1 MHPTN
6 MKNKLTIKL
15 GIVDRNAI
23 FVLILLFLAFVVLTV
38 AQDFLQS
45 DLNNSAF
52 YFSESLLFSSF
63 WWIFAPLLFVQY
75 IILRRRIIRRLTLH
89 IALILLPIIV
99 HLFAFPF
106 LVWTISRIFY
116 YHTFA
121 FQQTFRYTLSE
132 HLYLLVLF
140 YSIPD
145 LVFQFFVKKEKSV
158 KSVPETQ
165 SQSTQNK
172 YINAVVVAE
181 GYKKLSI
188 TVSDIFY
195 FSANPPYINIH
206 LENKKY
212 LHDET
217 LKSVSLKLNP
227 DQFVRVHKS
236 TILNI
241 KKVVSYKS
249 RLNGDYDLTMK
260 NNTVLRLSRNYTTN
274 FKNLFNKIHHLT
286 IK

>member
-23 FVLILLFLAFVVLTV
+23 FVLIPLFLAFVVLTV

>member
-6 MKNKLTIKL
+6 MKNKLPIKL

>member
-1 MHPTN
+1 

-23 FVLILLFLAFVVLTV
+23 FVLIPLFLAFVVLTV

>member
-1 MHPTN
+1 